1 MENADA
7 VVIGGGH
14 HGLVAAAVLAD
25 AGWDVCLLESA
36 DVLGGAVRSA
46 ELHPGYTA
54 DLFSAF
60 YPLSAA
66 SPVLR
71 GLGLERHGLRWTHA
85 PTVLA
90 HPARPDGAP
99 AAVLYRDR
107 ERTAA
112 ALGACDG
119 EAWLRLCAQWDAVG
133 DAVLRSIFTAFPPV
147 RGPLRLLRRIGTADA
162 LRLARFLTLPVR
174 RMGEELFAGE
184 HARLLLAGNGV
195 HADIPL
201 DAPGSGVFG
210 WLLAMLGQQHGF
222 PVPEGGAGELAGA
235 LARRARAAG
244 AEILTGERVERIDV
258 RGGRAV
264 AVRCASGRVVR
275 ARRAVIADVSAPALY
290 RDLLPVDAVPARL
303 RADLEHFAWDTPVV
317 KVNWA
322 MREPI
327 PWRNPGVAGA
337 GTVHLGAD
345 ERGLVRW
352 AADIESRTVPA
363 TPFMLFGQM
372 TTADPTRSPAGTE
385 SAWAYTHLPRDVA
398 GDEPADERG
407 LVRWAGDIESRTV
420 PATPFMLLGQ
430 MTTVDATRSPAG
442 TESAWAYTHLPR
454 GVADDGIADGLAER
468 IDEVVEEFAPGFR
481 DRVLH
486 RMVQRP
492 RDLQAADPNL
502 VHGAVSGGTA
512 QLHQQLVF
520 RPVPGL
526 GRSETVVDGLYLGS
540 ASAHP
545 GGGVHGVCG
554 WLAARAAL
562 ADHGVLGGL
571 RRRVTSAALELIY
584 RDSPSAR

>member
-1 MENADA
+1 MEIADA

-14 HGLVAAAVLAD
+14 HGLVAASVLAD
-25 AGWDVCLLESA
+25 AGWDVCLLEAS

-46 ELHPGYTA
+46 ELHPGFTA

-60 YPLSAA
+60 YPLTAA
-66 SPVLR
+66 SPVVRALDLGGV
-71 GLGLERHGLRWTHA
+71 GLCWAHA
-85 PTVLA
+85 PAVLA
-90 HPARPDGAP
+90 HPARPDGEP
-99 AAVLYRDR
+99 AAVLHRDR

-112 ALGACDG
+112 GLAEHEPRDG

-133 DAVLRSIFTAFPPV
+133 DAVLRSVFTALPPV
-147 RGPLRLLRRIGTADA
+147 RGPVQLLRRIGTADA
-162 LRLARFLTLPVR
+162 LRLARFLALPVR

-184 HARLLLAGNGV
+184 HARLLLAGNGG
-195 HADIPL
+195 HADIPP

-222 PVPEGGAGELAGA
+222 PVPVGGAGELAAA
-235 LARRARAAG
+235 LARRATAAG
-244 AEILTGERVERIDV
+244 AELHTGERVERIEV

-264 AVRCASGRVVR
+264 AVRCAGGRTVR
-275 ARRAVIADVSAPALY
+275 ARRAVIADVTAPALY
-290 RDLLPVDAVPARL
+290 RDLLPADAVPPRL
-303 RADLEHFAWDTPVV
+303 HADLEHFAWDTPVV

-322 MREPI
+322 LREPI
-327 PWRNPGVAGA
+327 PWRNPGTAGA

-345 ERGLVRW
+345 ARGLVQW
-352 AADIESRTVPA
+352 AGDIESGTVPA
-363 TPFMLFGQM
+363 TPFLLFGQM
-372 TTADPTRSPAGTE
+372 TTADASRSP
-385 SAWAYTHLPRDVA
+385 D
-398 GDEPADERG
+398 
-407 LVRWAGDIESRTV
+407 
-420 PATPFMLLGQ
+420 
-430 MTTVDATRSPAG
+430 G

-454 GVADDGIADGLAER
+454 GVTGDDAAQELAER
-468 IDEVVEEFAPGFR
+468 VDATVEEFAPGFR

-492 RDLQAADPNL
+492 RDLQESDANL
-502 VHGAVSGGTA
+502 VHGAVAGGTA

-526 GRSETVVDGLYLGS
+526 GRSETVVDGLYLAS

-562 ADHGVLGGL
+562 AHQGVLGGL
-571 RRRVTSAALELIY
+571 RRRVTSAALELLY
-584 RDSPSAR
+584 RDPPSAR